1 MKLLGKSL
9 LAVFSLI
16 LFAFVTLY
24 ILAKNIKPETIKNLV
39 SKQITALTHK
49 KSMINGDI
57 FWQVFPRPGLK
68 FSKIQIGDEKRRED
82 YYLSV
87 DTLLLNLQITPLLK
101 GDFVFSEINIDGLKL
116 HINKDVPRAK
126 QSTDES
132 SAKRNEPSSHQFAI
146 QNLALNHGQIYIHNN
161 GRSTVLKNVQVGIEQ
176 FNTTKLPFPVQVKAK
191 LIQAEYMAIARA
203 NINFK
208 GRLTLS
214 PSLTSEIQEGLLT
227 SSIEGQLSVQDILL
241 NQFAISRLNS
251 TIKPYKN
258 GITFNPLTLS
268 LYDGESIGDM
278 DYSFTNK
285 QIAFNQT
292 ATNLDGKKFMTALL
306 GREAISGNLDY
317 SIHATVP
324 LEGAGLENISGKG
337 NLTLKDGDIYNIN
350 LNQLIAHLK
359 ELLNNFGRGKA
370 EHLKKSLQLSDWDS
384 SKSEKGNTPFKL
396 ATIQY
401 QVHNKQLI
409 TDSILLQT
417 DKLQVSG
424 EGTVHLSTHELN
436 GKLKATLNNNSTDI
450 SLQKIQ
456 QNLGGYFPFNLSGT
470 LEHPLVLPD
479 LKLINPLLSQLLIKK
494 AVKQPIKKLE
504 GVINEF
510 IH

>member
-1 MKLLGKSL
+1 
-9 LAVFSLI
+9 
-16 LFAFVTLY
+16 
-24 ILAKNIKPETIKNLV
+24 
-39 SKQITALTHK
+39 TALTHK
-49 KSMINGDI
+49 KSLINGDI

-68 FSKIQIGDEKRRED
+68 FSKIQIGDEKIRED
-82 YYLSV
+82 YYLSI

-126 QSTDES
+126 QSSDES

-161 GRSTVLKNVQVGIEQ
+161 GRSTVLKNVQIGIEQ
-176 FNTTKLPFPVQVKAK
+176 FNTRKLPFPVQVKAK
-191 LIQAEYMAIARA
+191 LMQVESIAIAKA

-214 PSLTSEIQEGLLT
+214 PSLASEIQEGLVT
-227 SSIEGQLSVQDILL
+227 SSIEGQLNVQDILL
-241 NQFAISRLNS
+241 NQFTIGKLNS

-258 GITFNPLTLS
+258 GIIFNPLTLS
-268 LYDGESIGDM
+268 LYGGESIGDM
-278 DYSFTNK
+278 DYSFTNN
-285 QIAFNQT
+285 QIGFNQT

-324 LEGAGLENISGKG
+324 MEGTGLENVSGKG
-337 NLTLKDGDIYNIN
+337 NVTLKDGEIYNIN
-350 LNQLIAHLK
+350 LNQFIANLK
-359 ELLNNFGRGKA
+359 ELLNNLGSSKA
-370 EHLKKSLQLSDWDS
+370 DRFKKLLQLSDWDS
-384 SKSEKGNTPFKL
+384 SKSDKGNTPFKL
-396 ATIQY
+396 ATVQY

-424 EGTVHLSTHELN
+424 EGTVHLTNHELN
-436 GKLKATLNNNSTDI
+436 GKLKATLNNNSTDT

-456 QNLGGYFPFNLSGT
+456 QILGGYFPIDISGT

-479 LKLINPLLSQLLIKK
+479 LKLINPLLSQLLIKT
-494 AVKQPIKKLE
+494 AVEQPIKNLE
-504 GVINEF
+504 GVIKELV
-510 IH
+510 H